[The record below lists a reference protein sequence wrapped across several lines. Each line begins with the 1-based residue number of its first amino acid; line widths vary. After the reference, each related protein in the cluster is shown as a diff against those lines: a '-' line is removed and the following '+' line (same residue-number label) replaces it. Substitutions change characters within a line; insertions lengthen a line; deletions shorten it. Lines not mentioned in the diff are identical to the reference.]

1 MVNAFLQLHRQK
13 TNQLRH
19 GGENAAEKTFIP
31 ADQMAALTLAAL
43 VMQLSVVVTELLLHV
58 CDAPPIPPSVF
69 FFFCFCFFKHSEA
82 NRTSEEQHR
91 LLENVNS
98 GIIFPKHVPPYPTH
112 LHLVTKQTTIDRSG
126 GMCGWWRETRFRPSK
141 LEPDNNSVS
150 DNKRK
155 TFCCNEWWYTP
166 RIISHWIYLIS

>member
-13 TNQLRH
+13 TNQLSH

-69 FFFCFCFFKHSEA
+69 FCFVFVFLSI
-82 NRTSEEQHR
+82 
-91 LLENVNS
+91 L
-98 GIIFPKHVPPYPTH
+98 
-112 LHLVTKQTTIDRSG
+112 KQTEQVR
-126 GMCGWWRETRFRPSK
+126 
-141 LEPDNNSVS
+141 NNTGSWKMLTV
-150 DNKRK
+150 
-155 TFCCNEWWYTP
+155 E
-166 RIISHWIYLIS
+166 